1 MSRGLRTVV
10 DQALLDPI
18 RAGRLRDEQWPYG
31 LRAVVSVAVALF
43 ALTGLLALVSG
54 PIRQRSGLTVPNS
67 LSSSVPDSLV
77 WVLVLLLTFCLALFT
92 TAAVHGPWW
101 LTTLGLVSLALLLGI
116 WSAATTTLHGVTT
129 AVLLALGTWV
139 TVLVLAVVRRRRA
152 LVWWEFPLILLL
164 VGLVLGLCLV
174 DYAAGQR
181 LLGFRLAPVLIDQT
195 MSFLTFLVLPAA
207 FAAGAAV
214 AEIAVGVTM
223 AATRIGQQRG
233 GRTWPYV
240 IFAAVVVLRL
250 VQEVRRL
257 VTLDPVNSGLLAFA
271 PAAALVAAFAGLAW
285 AVAAL
290 TPLAATPVVALPEQ
304 LGRIAVPIGAA
315 VIALMLPVY
324 VLIFGWQV
332 VVSVS
337 PSGAPGGFDPSPL
350 VDRLV
355 DGFRLLLGGVLVTV
369 ALLRFARRGQAGPAL
384 VLGGAG
390 VMVMALGG
398 LRLLTGYRWA
408 FWLDPDA
415 VVSVVTLGVLLVT
428 VWLLARQTLTPDR
441 ALGLAAVLILAVVL
455 SVRSVVADPFATLL
469 GYTGVGFVLFGL
481 VWDLLTGSDWANTDG
496 RQLRRPV
503 RVLLAVGY
511 PLLTVTVLASDALIR
526 RPRTFSD
533 LNGFAEL
540 GDLVLGTAL
549 LGAAAVVVLSAVR
562 ANRPVV

>member
-304 LGRIAVPIGAA
+304 LGRIVVPIGAA

>member
-92 TAAVHGPWW
+92 TASVHGPWW
-101 LTTLGLVSLALLLGI
+101 LTTLGLVSLTLLLGI
-116 WSAATTTLHGVTT
+116 WSAATTTLHGVTP

-139 TVLVLAVVRRRRA
+139 TVLVLAVVRRRRGLA
-152 LVWWEFPLILLL
+152 WWEFPLILLL

-214 AEIAVGVTM
+214 AEIAVGITM

-304 LGRIAVPIGAA
+304 LGRIAVPVGAA